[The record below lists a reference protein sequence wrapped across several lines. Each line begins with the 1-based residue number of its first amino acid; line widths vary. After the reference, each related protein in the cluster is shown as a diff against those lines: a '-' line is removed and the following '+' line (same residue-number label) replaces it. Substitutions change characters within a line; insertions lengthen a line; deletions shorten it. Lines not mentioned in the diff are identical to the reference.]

1 MAYPTSA
8 DFWQMHWRDDGKPMG
23 EVNRNPGPEPEAL
36 AAQLSLDQ
44 IFRDNV
50 QFVWRNARRL
60 GCDESW
66 VDDAVQ
72 EVFLVVAR
80 RINEFEHRSSLRTWL
95 FAITYRV
102 VQRMQRNRVSYFARL
117 RRMLGGVDSHQP
129 TLEADWELR
138 RLLDRLSA
146 PKRAVLIL
154 AELEGFSASEIAR
167 CLGLPLGTVHSR
179 LRGARLDLKRWLDKS
194 PPLCGGAT

>member
-1 MAYPTSA
+1 MV
-8 DFWQMHWRDDGKPMG
+8 
-23 EVNRNPGPEPEAL
+23 EVSRHPGSEPEAS
-36 AAQLSLDQ
+36 ATQLSLDQ

-80 RINEFEHRSSLRTWL
+80 RMNEFQHRSSLRTWL

-117 RRMLGGVDSHQP
+117 RRMLGGDESHQP

-138 RLLDRLSA
+138 RLLSRLTA

-154 AELEGFSASEIAR
+154 AELEGFSASEIAE

-179 LRGARLDLKRWLDKS
+179 LRGAHIDLRRWLGKS
-194 PPLCGGAT
+194 PPIAGGAT

>member
-1 MAYPTSA
+1 MV
-8 DFWQMHWRDDGKPMG
+8 D
-23 EVNRNPGPEPEAL
+23 VNRHPGPEPEAL
-36 AAQLSLDQ
+36 TPRLNLDQ
-44 IFRDNV
+44 IFRDNA

-60 GCDESW
+60 GCDDSW

-80 RINEFEHRSSLRTWL
+80 RINEFEYRSSLRTWL

-117 RRMLGGVDSHQP
+117 RQMLGGVESHQP
-129 TLEADWELR
+129 SLEAGWELR
-138 RLLDRLSA
+138 RLLSRLSA

-154 AELEGFSASEIAR
+154 AELEGFSASEIAE

-179 LRGARLDLKRWLDKS
+179 LRGARLELERWLDKS
-194 PPLCGGAT
+194 PCMTGGAP